1 MMNRLDN
8 SSTSGMWRVIFYE
21 RKGNRV
27 EVDRTGP
34 WLPTKQLAVNW
45 ASWFDAHGYFVA
57 LQGQGGALERSRP
70 GLPA

>member
-1 MMNRLDN
+1 MNRLDKH
-8 SSTSGMWRVIFYE
+8 TATGMWRVVFYE

-34 WLPTKQLAVNW
+34 WLPTKQLALSW
-45 ASWFDAHGYFVA
+45 ASWFEAYGYFVA
-57 LQGQGGALERSRP
+57 LQGQSGGLERMRP

>member
-1 MMNRLDN
+1 MNSLDRN
-8 SSTSGMWRVIFYE
+8 AATGMWRVVFYE

-34 WLPTKQLAVNW
+34 WLPTKQMAQAWANW
-45 ASWFDAHGYFVA
+45 FASHGYYVA
-57 LQGQGGALERSRP
+57 LQGQGGVLERQRP

>member
-1 MMNRLDN
+1 MNSLDRN
-8 SSTSGMWRVIFYE
+8 AASGMWRVVFYE

-34 WLPTKQLAVNW
+34 WLPTKQMAQSWANW
-45 ASWFDAHGYFVA
+45 FNAHGYYVA
-57 LQGQGGALERSRP
+57 LQGQGGVLERMRP

>member
-1 MMNRLDN
+1 MNSLDRY
-8 SSTSGMWRVIFYE
+8 TATGMWRVVFYE

-34 WLPTKQLAVNW
+34 WLPTKQLAQNW
-45 ASWFDAHGYFVA
+45 AAWFQAYGYCVA
-57 LQGQGGALERSRP
+57 LQGQGGALERMSS

>member
-1 MMNRLDN
+1 MNRLDR
-8 SSTSGMWRVIFYE
+8 SSTTGMWRVLFYE

-34 WLPTKQLAVNW
+34 WLPTKQQALNW
-45 ASWFDAHGYFVA
+45 AQWFAANGHHVA
-57 LQGQGGALERSRP
+57 LQGQGGVLERLST